1 MFNFTNFFSNNVN
14 IIVTVKK
21 IIDDP
26 LSITDAKVARLN
38 LTDNLL
44 KVRQELEVN
53 GIVDNTLLFSRKY
66 LDNINDDKTYGFAD
80 IAFEKEENYLLN
92 EIIDKNGNILYLKQ
106 CSTPDWKCLNGLCKL
121 DYGCTMTS
129 DGIKKAENRAFE
141 MQNCELVEIGGK
153 GCRKGFVEFK
163 SNDDRFMKKNLFFST
178 DINVKNLGKLGIS
191 IGNMENEGVNSENIS
206 SYHFTEY
213 GKVSLKFDHHLKPT
227 QEFIK
232 VVEGAIESKDP
243 VKELKQ
249 ITEQYGQFIPTEVI
263 LGGRAYFNEHITST
277 GCFAGNSKE
286 IAMNANAGG
295 ILGANAASAFNY
307 SKEKS
312 TYYKSNCTKLIGGKQ
327 PDNIEIFDEA
337 TWAKS
342 LKNYKSWDSIELQ
355 NPTSIFQLLSY
366 DLRKQIIESVG
377 KKIHHLDFVDFSYC
391 LDEFGKPKIFEFKD
405 VIPSDILNIIQNKE
419 ADCNIFATVIDMTE
433 SKNDFFTCQVL
444 CPPNGKPSLIIH
456 CIQKKFK
463 RYQCKLKIG
472 WMVIGYYTDFNF
484 IHSDFNAQLK
494 ILKTEFSMPNNSNN
508 QPMINAELLSF
519 ENPFIN
525 IPACLGSPVL
535 TKLDSSNDSLIIGYH
550 FFNAQEENKIGSCTF
565 SYCLKNNHYVNL
577 PKFTFY
583 TLIISNYHV
592 PNAYNIIPF
601 DYSLLNK
608 PFIDFNNNITG
619 SCINPKF
626 ISLYST
632 QRTNYGPIF
641 LKQKSKKIKT
651 KIIKC
656 KNSACLVCKNK
667 SITISKD
674 NVKCVFFDP
683 YVGYIG
689 ENSDYMNL
697 D

>member
-14 IIVTVKK
+14 IIVTVE
-21 IIDDP
+21 IIND
-26 LSITDAKVARLN
+26 SSSTHNAKTARLN

-44 KVRQELEVN
+44 KIRQELKED

-66 LDNINDDKTYGFAD
+66 FKNDNDKKTYGFAE
-80 IAFEKEENYLLN
+80 IALEKEENYRLN
-92 EIIDKNGNILYLKQ
+92 EIIDHNENILYFKQ

-129 DGIKKAENRAFE
+129 NGIKKAENRAFE

-178 DINVKNLGKLGIS
+178 DINVKSLGKLGIS

-213 GKVSLKFDHHLKPT
+213 GKVSLKFDQHLKPT
-227 QEFIK
+227 QEFVKI
-232 VVEGAIESKDP
+232 VEGAIKSKDP

-249 ITEQYGQFIPTEVI
+249 ITEKYGQFIPTEVI

-286 IAMNANAGG
+286 IAINANAGG
-295 ILGANAASAFNY
+295 VLGVNAASAFNY

-312 TYYKSNCTKLIGGKQ
+312 TYYKSNCTKLIGGNQ

-337 TWAKS
+337 AWVKS
-342 LKNYKSWDSIELQ
+342 LKDYKSWDSIELQ
-355 NPTSIFQLLSY
+355 NPTSIFQLLSN
-366 DLRKQIIESVG
+366 DLRKQIIEFVG
-377 KKIHHLDFVDFSYC
+377 KRIHHQDFVDFSYC

-405 VIPSDILNIIQNKE
+405 VIPSDTLNIIQNKE
-419 ADCNIFATVIDMTE
+419 ADCNIFATVIDTIE

-444 CPPNGKPSLIIH
+444 CPPDGNPSLIIH

-484 IHSDFNAQLK
+484 IHSDFKAQLK
-494 ILKTEFSMPNNSNN
+494 ILKNEFSMPNNSNN
-508 QPMINAELLSF
+508 QTMINAELLSF

-535 TKLDSSNDSLIIGYH
+535 TKLDSSNDSLIIG
-550 FFNAQEENKIGSCTF
+550 
-565 SYCLKNNHYVNL
+565 
-577 PKFTFY
+577 
-583 TLIISNYHV
+583 
-592 PNAYNIIPF
+592 
-601 DYSLLNK
+601 
-608 PFIDFNNNITG
+608 
-619 SCINPKF
+619 
-626 ISLYST
+626 
-632 QRTNYGPIF
+632 
-641 LKQKSKKIKT
+641 KKIKT

-656 KNSACLVCKNK
+656 KKSACLACKNK
-667 SITISKD
+667 TITISKD

-689 ENSDYMNL
+689 ENSVYMNL

>member
-14 IIVTVKK
+14 IIVTVE
-21 IIDDP
+21 IIND
-26 LSITDAKVARLN
+26 SSSTHNAKTARLN

-44 KVRQELEVN
+44 KIRQELKED

-66 LDNINDDKTYGFAD
+66 FKNDNDKKTYGFAE
-80 IAFEKEENYLLN
+80 IALEKEENYRLN
-92 EIIDKNGNILYLKQ
+92 EIIDHNENILYFKQ

-129 DGIKKAENRAFE
+129 NGIKKAENRAFE

-178 DINVKNLGKLGIS
+178 DINVKSLGKLGIS

-213 GKVSLKFDHHLKPT
+213 GKVSLKFDQHLKPT
-227 QEFIK
+227 QEFVKI
-232 VVEGAIESKDP
+232 VEGAIKSKDP

-249 ITEQYGQFIPTEVI
+249 ITEKYGQFIPTEVI

-286 IAMNANAGG
+286 IAINANAGG
-295 ILGANAASAFNY
+295 VLGVNAATA
-307 SKEKS
+307 
-312 TYYKSNCTKLIGGKQ
+312 
-327 PDNIEIFDEA
+327 
-337 TWAKS
+337 WVKS
-342 LKNYKSWDSIELQ
+342 LKDYKSWDSIELQ
-355 NPTSIFQLLSY
+355 NPTSIFQLLSN
-366 DLRKQIIESVG
+366 DLRKQIIEFVG
-377 KKIHHLDFVDFSYC
+377 KRIHHQDFVDFSYC

-405 VIPSDILNIIQNKE
+405 VIPSDTLNIIQNKE
-419 ADCNIFATVIDMTE
+419 ADCNIFATVIDTIE

-444 CPPNGKPSLIIH
+444 CPPDGNPSLIIH

-484 IHSDFNAQLK
+484 IHSDFKAQLK
-494 ILKTEFSMPNNSNN
+494 ILKNEFSMPNNSNN
-508 QPMINAELLSF
+508 QTMINAELLSF

-550 FFNAQEENKIGSCTF
+550 FFNAQEENKIGACTF
-565 SYCLKNNHYVNL
+565 SYCLKNHHYVNL

-583 TLIISNYHV
+583 TLIISKYHI

-632 QRTNYGPIF
+632 QKTNYGPIF

-656 KNSACLVCKNK
+656 KKSACLACKNK
-667 SITISKD
+667 TITISKD

-689 ENSDYMNL
+689 ENSVYMNL